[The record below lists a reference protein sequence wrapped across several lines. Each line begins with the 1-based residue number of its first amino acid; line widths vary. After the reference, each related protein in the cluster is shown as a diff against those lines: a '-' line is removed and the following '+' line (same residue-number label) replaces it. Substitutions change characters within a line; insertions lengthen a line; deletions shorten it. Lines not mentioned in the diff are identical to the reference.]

1 MNHMAKY
8 QELSSFPEVSIF
20 SSVDSSIIKLRWIF
34 SKQSRLKLRIEKQSK
49 TLAPENLFQLII
61 NLSLNRAYRHIC
73 AYNIFITEL
82 YMCINV
88 YVTP

>member
-61 NLSLNRAYRHIC
+61 NLSLNTADRHIC
-73 AYNIFITEL
+73 ACNTFIT
-82 YMCINV
+82 YVMNTHMCIICM
-88 YVTP
+88 